1 VLFQSGFNPYSLWS
15 LKVATTVQN
24 GPVSRERHILTT
36 TRAREPHV
44 ASENNMFALQ
54 ENTNVSVR
62 GVDGEQLR
70 Q

>member
-1 VLFQSGFNPYSLWS
+1 
-15 LKVATTVQN
+15 VATTVQN

-36 TRAREPHV
+36 TRAREPRV

-54 ENTNVSVR
+54 ETNVSVR